1 MNEISKNRFFGA
13 SIRRVEDE
21 KLITGRGL
29 FSGDVRLP
37 GMLTAHILR
46 SPHAH
51 AKILHI
57 DASEAR
63 RMEGVYG
70 IWTFDDLPRCL
81 RDKPFPLLVQSAMI
95 KQNRTWFTLANGEVV
110 YVGEPVAV
118 IVADDRYIAEDAAE
132 RIRVD
137 YQPLQ
142 AVSNGRAAVEPGAA
156 TIHSDSPD
164 NIAGAFTIKVGNAD
178 AAVSGA
184 PHVLNEKLWMHRG
197 CGHAMEGRA
206 VTASYDPVD
215 DLITMWTAGQAPY
228 GARTIVC
235 TMLEIEDTKLRV
247 ITPDVGGGFGPK
259 GITYQEEALLPWL
272 ARELRRP
279 ITWSEDRWE
288 QSVATT
294 QERDEW
300 WDADVGF
307 DETGRLRGIR
317 IKVIH
322 DTGAHIP
329 WGVITPMIGATTL
342 PGPYVLPNFK
352 LDMVVAFTNKIATS
366 PLRGTGRPQAV
377 FCMERLMDRIA
388 QKLGL
393 DPAEVRW
400 RNMIRP
406 DQMPYDVGIIG
417 RDGSRVKYDSGDY
430 PELQK
435 RALEKIGYAEFP
447 ARQKH
452 ALAEGSYI
460 GLGIA
465 NVVES
470 TGLGPHEGAT
480 VRVMQSGRIGV
491 FTGASAQGQGQR
503 TILSQV
509 AAEALGTAVEEI
521 DVTAGDTAHFPWG
534 TGTFASRVTVNAG
547 SSVHIAATKLRAKIL
562 KLAAGQMG
570 VSEDQV
576 EFASRKIVLK
586 HGAQPKEGKP
596 FDMPLARLLTLAHG
610 TPGFTSPDPG
620 QTTGLTETAYFQPP
634 QSTFSSSTHAVEV
647 KVDPGTGRVDILRY
661 VVGHDCGRVINPMLV
676 EGQIQGGVA
685 HGIGNAL
692 YEFVDY
698 DENGQ
703 QRTATL
709 EEYLLPAILDVPE
722 VEIVDMESPSPNNP
736 IGVKGAGEAGT
747 IPAAAAVISAVEN
760 ALIGPFD
767 VHIHHHPLTAQQ
779 IVELIAASRSQAGA
793 AQPAGHTTVE
803 T

>member
-1 MNEISKNRFFGA
+1 MNEISKNRIFGA
-13 SIRRVEDE
+13 PIKRIEDE

-46 SPHAH
+46 SSHAH
-51 AKILHI
+51 AKIAHV

-63 RMEGVYG
+63 AMAGIHG
-70 IWTFDDLPRCL
+70 IWTFDDLPAYL
-81 RDKPFPLLVQSAMI
+81 HKPFPLLVQSPMI
-95 KQNRTWFTLANGEVV
+95 KQNRTWGALANGEVV
-110 YVGEPVAV
+110 YVGEPVSV

-132 RIRVD
+132 RIRID
-137 YQPLQ
+137 YQPLA
-142 AVSNGRAAVEPGAA
+142 AVSNGRAALEPGAA
-156 TIHSDSPD
+156 TIHSRSSD
-164 NIAGAFTIKVGNAD
+164 NVAGVFTIKVGDAD
-178 AAVSGA
+178 TAVAEA

-206 VTASYDPVD
+206 VTASYDPVN

-228 GARTIVC
+228 MVRTIIC

-279 ITWSEDRWE
+279 ITWIEDRWE

-300 WDADVGF
+300 WDAEVGF
-307 DETGRLRGIR
+307 DETGKLRGIR

-329 WGVITPMIGATTL
+329 WGVITPIIGATTF
-342 PGPYVLPNFK
+342 PGPYVLPNYK
-352 LDMVVAFTNKIATS
+352 LDMTVAFTNKVATS

-393 DPAEVRW
+393 DPAEVR
-400 RNMIRP
+400 RLNMIRP
-406 DQMPYDVGIIG
+406 EQLPYDVGIVG
-417 RDGSRVKYDSGDY
+417 RDGSHVKYDSGDY

-435 RALEKIGYAEFP
+435 RTLEKIGYADFP
-447 ARQKH
+447 ARQKQ
-452 ALAEGSYI
+452 ALAEGRYI
-460 GLGIA
+460 GIGIG
-465 NVVES
+465 NMVEA

-480 VRVMQSGRIGV
+480 VRVMQSGRFGI

-503 TILSQV
+503 TILAQV
-509 AAEALGTAVEEI
+509 AAEALGAAFEEI

-547 SSVHIAATKLRAKIL
+547 SSVHQAATKLRAKIL
-562 KLAAGQMG
+562 KLAAAQMG
-570 VSEDQV
+570 AAEDQLDL
-576 EFASRKIVLK
+576 APRKIVLK
-586 HGAQPKEGKP
+586 DGVQPTEGKP
-596 FDMPLARLLTLAHG
+596 REMPLTRLLTLSHG
-610 TPGFTSPDPG
+610 TPGFTSPEPG
-620 QTTGLTETAYFQPP
+620 EPGLTETAYFEPS
-634 QSTFSSSTHAVEV
+634 QSTFSSATHAVEV
-647 KVDPGTGRVDILRY
+647 KVDPTTGRVDILRY

-722 VEIVDMESPSPNNP
+722 VEIVDMEFPSPNNP

-747 IPAAAAVISAVEN
+747 IPAAAAIISAVEN
-760 ALIGPFD
+760 ALIGPFR
-767 VHIHHHPLTAQQ
+767 VHIRHHPLTAQQ
-779 IVELIAASRSQAGA
+779 IVETIGASRSQPV
-793 AQPAGHTTVE
+793 PA
-803 T
+803 